1 MFTTYEELSK
11 MHTAKLTYMAG
22 MVDHNR
28 DAFDFLVH
36 DCKHMEHFI
45 DDSTHYEQIGF
56 CRAMLLLNNTQYKPM
71 SFNHETMEYNNQLC
85 IEKVIEFGH
94 PKEYF
99 LQTCGYDLQLWM
111 ELEYVISDM

>member
-1 MFTTYEELSK
+1 MFTTFEELSK
-11 MHTAKLTYMAG
+11 MHTAKLTYMSC

-45 DDSTHYEQIGF
+45 EESIHYEQIGF
-56 CRAMLLLNNTQYKPM
+56 CRAMLLLNNSKCSSLPCTD
-71 SFNHETMEYNNQLC
+71 ETVEYNQMTIKN
-85 IEKVIEFGH
+85 IIEFGH

-99 LQTCGYDLQLWM
+99 LQECGYDMQLWM